1 MQIDQR
7 PRGRLRLPEPPAR
20 GRLADALD
28 LVKYHPDPPHEQP
41 AAGRVAAATILAL
54 AGSLVADW
62 LIAAATVAL
71 APSTKGYE
79 HFRFGDYAA
88 LTVVGVLA
96 ACAGWPIVTRA
107 CRAPRWLFS
116 RLAVAVSAV
125 LLLPDVGLLI
135 GHDRVPAVVGL
146 VVMHVAI
153 AVITYCS
160 LTRVAP
166 VEEHAPLA

>member
-7 PRGRLRLPEPPAR
+7 PRGRLRLPEPPAGSR
-20 GRLADALD
+20 FADALD
-28 LVKYHPDPPHEQP
+28 LVKYHPDPPHGQP
-41 AAGRVAAATILAL
+41 AAGRVAAAPVLSL

-62 LIAAATVAL
+62 LIAAITMAL
-71 APSTKGYE
+71 APSTKGYA

-88 LTVVGVLA
+88 LTIVGVLA

-116 RLAVAVSAV
+116 RLAVVVSAV
-125 LLLPDVGLLI
+125 LLLPDVGLLVR
-135 GHDRVPAVVGL
+135 HDSVPAVIGL
-146 VVMHVAI
+146 IAMHLAI
-153 AVITYCS
+153 AVVTYYS

-166 VEEHAPLA
+166 VESDTPLA